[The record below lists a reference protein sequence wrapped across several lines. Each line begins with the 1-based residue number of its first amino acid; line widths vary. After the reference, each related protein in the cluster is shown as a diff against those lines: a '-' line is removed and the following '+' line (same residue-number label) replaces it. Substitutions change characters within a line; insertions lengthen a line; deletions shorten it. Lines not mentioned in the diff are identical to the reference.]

1 MKALFDT
8 CVIIDVLQHR
18 EPFWQDSYAASLAV
32 ANRQIEGFI
41 TAKSFTDICYL
52 THRQTHD
59 EGKTRIILSTLLT
72 VFELIDTAA
81 MDCRKALQTNVRDY
95 EDAVM
100 METAARSAMDCIL
113 TRNLR
118 DYQASPVPVLTPA
131 DLLKRISPS
140 A

>member
-32 ANRQIEGFI
+32 ANQQIKGFI

-59 EGKTRIILSTLLT
+59 EGQTRKILSTLLS
-72 VFELIDTAA
+72 VFELVDTTA
-81 MDCRKALQTNVRDY
+81 MDCRKALQSDVRDY

-100 METAARSAMDCIL
+100 METAARSGMDCIV
-113 TRNLR
+113 TRNLP

-131 DLLKRISPS
+131 ALLSKISPS